1 MRTTSRQWFL
11 VFINSFFLLLAAIPA
26 AYASEMAGK
35 IISIKG
41 SVTAVSTNGSKRIL
55 SSNSPIYAGD
65 DIITSAN
72 SHAQVLFS
80 DNSITTVIPN
90 SNFRINNYHYSNQ
103 AKEDSFVV
111 TLVKGAFRTITGSI
125 GKNDPDKYIAK
136 SAISTI
142 GIRGTFFGTELNE
155 EGQVVCVKRGAI
167 NVGTQVAKIPLG
179 QGTRYDFAVMKS
191 PTRPPQA
198 SSESP
203 EFLFNQFTRHL
214 YGHNS
219 NVSNRYRGVIM
230 PVLPIDQYYESNA
243 YLYVDYPTRANLPKK

>member
-1 MRTTSRQWFL
+1 MSTISRQWFL
-11 VFINSFFLLLAAIPA
+11 ICFNILFVLLSCTRLANAGEI
-26 AYASEMAGK
+26 AGK

-41 SVTAVSTNGSKRIL
+41 SVSAIGTNGSRRIL
-55 SSNSPIYAGD
+55 SNNSPIYAGD
-65 DIITSAN
+65 DIVTSAN
-72 SHAQVLFS
+72 SHAQLLFS

-90 SNFRINNYHYSNQ
+90 SNFRINNYHYSNRSQ
-103 AKEDSFVV
+103 EDSFVV

-136 SAISTI
+136 SAVSTI

-167 NVGTQVAKIPLG
+167 NVGTQVGKIPLG
-179 QGTRYDFAVMKS
+179 QGTKYDFAVMKS
-191 PTRPPQA
+191 PMHPPRA

-203 EFLFNQFTRHL
+203 EFLFKQFTRHL

-243 YLYVDYPTRANLPKK
+243 YLYLDYPTRANLPKK